1 MQVVCNLKFSVI
13 FTSIRQKE
21 EGKGEEEKDE
31 DKKKEEGE
39 RGRGGKE
46 GETFLHLN
54 STAKLYNVELIF
66 NFVVR
71 VL

>member
-1 MQVVCNLKFSVI
+1 M
-13 FTSIRQKE
+13 
-21 EGKGEEEKDE
+21 GKPDE
-31 DKKKEEGE
+31 DDGDDKR

>member
-1 MQVVCNLKFSVI
+1 MQVVWNLKFSVI

-21 EGKGEEEKDE
+21 EGKGKEEKEE

-46 GETFLHLN
+46 ENFLHLN
-54 STAKLYNVELIF
+54 STAKFYNV
-66 NFVVR
+66 
-71 VL
+71 